1 MRVFSWVAS
10 VAEPAGAPLIAQ
22 VQLHPYA
29 IPLSR
34 PWKCARGDTVLR
46 RGWLV
51 RVEDEEG
58 AHGWGETAGLPGAGT
73 ETAELAGAALASAV
87 TALPGLAPEA
97 ARERLPGRTHPAA
110 RCGLECA
117 LLDLAA
123 RRAGLPL
130 YRHLR
135 PDAGGHVRVNAFV
148 GAVDEGLGER
158 LMAARRR
165 GFEVAKLKLATAPL
179 EEELPLF
186 FAAMKSL
193 PDGLSLRLD
202 VNRGWTLAEAE
213 RTLPQFA
220 GLPVEGLEEPA
231 KDADGEDL
239 ARLQAMVDFSI
250 ALDESLA
257 AWPEETALPVRR
269 QIVKPMVVGGPSRVL
284 ALALRPRTESIVTSS
299 VDTAVGLWLS
309 AHLGAVLDNGLAH
322 GLDTASWL
330 STLLGPAPAPGGTL
344 ALPDRPGL
352 GFEPELGELGS

>member
-1 MRVFSWVAS
+1 M
-10 VAEPAGAPLIAQ
+10 AEPATVPAIAR
-22 VQLHPYA
+22 VELHPYA

-51 RVEDEEG
+51 RIEDAEG

-73 ETAELAGAALASAV
+73 ETAELAESALRGAV
-87 TALPGLAPEA
+87 KELPGLAPET
-97 ARERLPGRTHPAA
+97 ARDRLPGREYRAA

-123 RRAGLPL
+123 RRAGVPL
-130 YRHLR
+130 YRYLR
-135 PDAGGHVRVNAFV
+135 PDAAGRVRVNAFV
-148 GAVDEGLGER
+148 GAVDEGLGDR
-158 LMAARRR
+158 LVAARRE

-179 EEELPLF
+179 AEELPLF
-186 FAAMKSL
+186 FAAMEAL
-193 PDGLSLRLD
+193 PEGLSLRLD
-202 VNRGWTLAEAE
+202 VNRGWTVAEAE
-213 RTLPQFA
+213 GTLPRLA
-220 GLPVEGLEEPA
+220 GLPIEGLEEPA
-231 KDADGEDL
+231 HDADGEAL
-239 ARLQAMVDFSI
+239 ARLQGMVDFSI

-257 AWPEETALPVRR
+257 SWPEDTALPVRR
-269 QIVKPMVVGGPSRVL
+269 QILKPMVVGGPSRVL
-284 ALALRPRTESIVTSS
+284 ALALRPRTESIITSS

-344 ALPDRPGL
+344 ELPQRPGL
-352 GFEPELGELGS
+352 GFEPDLGQLGP

>member
-1 MRVFSWVAS
+1 MPESSRG
-10 VAEPAGAPLIAQ
+10 PRIAALRL
-22 VQLHPYA
+22 VPYA

-51 RVEDEEG
+51 RIEDTEG

-73 ETAELAGAALASAV
+73 ETAGLAGAALAAAV
-87 TALPGLAPEA
+87 DAWPGLDVDEA
-97 ARERLPGRTHPAA
+97 RQRLPDRDRPAA

-130 YRHLR
+130 YRYLR
-135 PDAGGHVRVNAFV
+135 PDAVGEVRVNAFA

-158 LMAARRR
+158 LVTARAQ

-179 EEELPLF
+179 AEELPLF
-186 FAAMKSL
+186 FAAMERL
-193 PDGLSLRLD
+193 PEGLSLRLD
-202 VNRGWTLAEAE
+202 VNRGWTTAEAE
-213 RTLPQFA
+213 ATLPLFA
-220 GLPVEGLEEPA
+220 DLPIEALEEPA
-231 KDADGEDL
+231 HDADAEAL
-239 ARLQAMVDFSI
+239 ARLQGMVGYSL

-257 AWPEETALPVRR
+257 AWPEEGPLPVRR
-269 QIVKPMVVGGPSRVL
+269 QILKPMVVGGPSRL
-284 ALALRPRTESIVTSS
+284 FGLALRPRTESIVTSS

-309 AHLGAVLDNGLAH
+309 AHLGAALGNGLAH

-330 STLLGPAPAPGGTL
+330 STLLGPAPAPGGVL
-344 ALPDRPGL
+344 RLPEAPGL
-352 GFEPELGELGS
+352 GFEPELPAEDSSPSKT